1 MMERHIFK
9 NQPKRLKSPT
19 GHEAAGG
26 KSTGRGAYV
35 PLVHESVASIFTRNP
50 ICANEKTSLGNVI
63 QIMQDRKIGAVL
75 IESEGKLKGLFSE
88 RDLIEKVLGES
99 VSLETP
105 IGELTTSDPV
115 YLQMTDEV
123 GKAIRLM
130 ADKRLRH
137 LPVCG
142 DEMEIV
148 GILSVRR
155 IIDSLADQ
163 FPAEVINRPP
173 RADQSMRTPEGG

>member
-1 MMERHIFK
+1 MKRR
-9 NQPKRLKSPT
+9 NCGDRPKGLKSQT
-19 GHEAAGG
+19 GHDSAGG
-26 KSTGRGAYV
+26 KSTDQGANA
-35 PLVHESVASIFTRNP
+35 PLVHETVASIFTRNP
-50 ICANEKTSLGNVI
+50 IKTDEKTSLRNVI

-75 IESEGKLKGLFSE
+75 IESKGKLKGLFSE
-88 RDLIEKVLGES
+88 RDLIERVLGEP
-99 VSLETP
+99 VSLDTP

-115 YLQMTDEV
+115 YVQSTDVV

-130 ADKRLRH
+130 ADRGLRH

-142 DEMEIV
+142 EEMEIV

-173 RADQSMRTPEGG
+173 RPDQSMRTPEGG

>member
-1 MMERHIFK
+1 
-9 NQPKRLKSPT
+9 
-19 GHEAAGG
+19 
-26 KSTGRGAYV
+26 
-35 PLVHESVASIFTRNP
+35 
-50 ICANEKTSLGNVI
+50 
-63 QIMQDRKIGAVL
+63 MQDRKIGAVL
-75 IESEGKLKGLFSE
+75 IESEGKLRGLFSE

-115 YLQMTDEV
+115 YLQTTDEV

-130 ADKRLRH
+130 ADNRLRH

>member
-1 MMERHIFK
+1 MKRHNFD
-9 NQPKRLKSPT
+9 NSPRRMKSPT
-19 GHEAAGG
+19 GHEDAEG
-26 KSTGRGAYV
+26 KSTGGGADV
-35 PLVHESVASIFTRNP
+35 PLVHEKVSGIFTRNP
-50 ICANEKTSLGNVI
+50 ICASEQTSLGNVI
-63 QIMQDRKIGAVL
+63 RLMQDRKIGAVL
-75 IESEGKLKGLFSE
+75 IESEGKLRGLFSE

-115 YLQMTDEV
+115 YLQTTDEV

-130 ADKRLRH
+130 ADNRLRH